1 VRNDLPH
8 NMQTLL
14 QKRLDALSPE
24 ALLIFQACAVLG
36 ENATV
41 DRIGRV
47 VGLQLTA
54 LAAPLQELELAGLI
68 VGTRSSLFC
77 RHQLLVREALRRL
90 PVTVAGALHTNAA
103 NTLKFEL
110 DAQLNLA
117 IAHACLLHF
126 AAADQPSVGV
136 RVAISLARRF
146 MDVGMPN
153 DARAIADAANALG
166 PVGRDRAEV
175 LSLRLFA
182 SRASGA
188 WNEVTLALAEID
200 SLRLEVDEW
209 DDGELRR
216 IAFDARK
223 YSGDSVGVESQ
234 LAILQRG
241 DLSPGAKKRVAINA
255 LIACSDDFE
264 QAAADHVFS
273 EYFRPYVSRL
283 ATFEDL
289 VGNLLYH
296 CSFGSLDR
304 ATETAL
310 AIVAGCRQKHLR
322 GYRQTQ
328 LIRWCARPF
337 HLSNNED
344 QAQELLS
351 EACSVATTSG
361 QLGEAHECRVQNVM
375 YALDLEDW
383 IGAAQR
389 LGKLVGLAS
398 ASRAA
403 YVDATLHLLKLREAV
418 ARNDTQTA
426 RACMINLDAC
436 RLPECRR
443 VSLTLS
449 ACRIHV
455 AALMAEAPNESDVE
469 NILGASA
476 SALSSMDMD
485 WTVSAL
491 CRAELAPARQS
502 AARNVV
508 SNYLKFR
515 RPRYPIPSLMTA
527 FLRRFEQVAT

>member
-1 VRNDLPH
+1 
-8 NMQTLL
+8 
-14 QKRLDALSPE
+14 
-24 ALLIFQACAVLG
+24 
-36 ENATV
+36 
-41 DRIGRV
+41 
-47 VGLQLTA
+47 
-54 LAAPLQELELAGLI
+54 
-68 VGTRSSLFC
+68 
-77 RHQLLVREALRRL
+77 
-90 PVTVAGALHTNAA
+90 
-103 NTLKFEL
+103 
-110 DAQLNLA
+110 
-117 IAHACLLHF
+117 
-126 AAADQPSVGV
+126 VGV

-146 MDVGMPN
+146 MEVGMPN
-153 DARAIADAANALG
+153 DARAIADAADALG
-166 PVGRDRAEV
+166 PAGRDRADL

-188 WNEVTLALAEID
+188 WHEVTLALAEID

-223 YSGDSVGVESQ
+223 YSGDSVGVGVESQ

-241 DLSPGAKKRVAINA
+241 ALSPGAKKRVAINA

-264 QAAADHVFS
+264 VAAAEHIFG
-273 EYFRPYVSRL
+273 EYFRPYASRL

-296 CSFGSLDR
+296 CSFGSLDL

-310 AIVAGCRQKHLR
+310 AIEVGCRQKHLS

-337 HLSNNED
+337 HMSNIED
-344 QAQELLS
+344 HAQELLS
-351 EACSVATTSG
+351 EACSLATTSG
-361 QLGEAHECRVQNVM
+361 QLGEAHECRAQNVM

-389 LGKLVGLAS
+389 LSKLVEMAS
-398 ASRAA
+398 SSRAS
-403 YVDATLHLLKLREAV
+403 YVDANLYLLTLREAV
-418 ARNDTQTA
+418 ARNDIQTA
-426 RACMINLDAC
+426 HACMINLDAC

-449 ACRIHV
+449 ACRMHV
-455 AALMAEAPNESDVE
+455 AALMAEAPNESDVQ

-476 SALSSMDMD
+476 SALASMDMD

-491 CRAELAPARQS
+491 CRAQLGPAIPS
-502 AARNVV
+502 AARDVV
-508 SNYLKFR
+508 SNYLKLR
-515 RPRYPIPSLMTA
+515 RPRYAVPSLMTA
-527 FLRRFEQVAT
+527 FLRRFEQVAI